1 MQKKLFILF
10 FCLFVIV
17 LFAETVFL
25 INGETIS
32 GKIIGFKSQKVYLD
46 YEKELYIISYS
57 MISKVVDDNNS
68 VIAIS
73 DIPELDHY
81 QLKFNSFTKFIE
93 IKPEKPPKLFTPRY
107 SSKRFGEYYDHR
119 TNRMLFGLTARA
131 LEKNILSITNYDVA
145 LMNYS
150 IGLFHNTEFEMFMS
164 PFFMSEIFG
173 ISVKYQVYSHP
184 LLAIS
189 LRSGY
194 RFFGDPLHDEGFKDK
209 CYDMPNSLLLT
220 FGSVDHQI
228 SANIDVNPT
237 IDHNYESIDR
247 FITFTYHIGGSLR
260 LFKHMKIYFEI
271 FNSWPL
277 ADEEDF
283 SYSHFTWA
291 SGIRFFW
298 KKNSL
303 DLGLLDYG
311 YNRGS
316 MSDTMYPIV
325 SYTHHFY
332 TK

>member
-1 MQKKLFILF
+1 MKIAVIIAFL
-10 FCLFVIV
+10 CLFT
-17 LFAETVFL
+17 LTLSAETITL
-25 INGETIS
+25 TDGRSIE
-32 GKIIGFKSQKVYLD
+32 GKIIGIEYNKVYLES
-46 YEKELYIISYS
+46 EKELYIISLF
-57 MISKVVDDNNS
+57 MISKVVDDNNI
-68 VIAIS
+68 VITIR
-73 DIPELDHY
+73 DIPKLNHY
-81 QLKFNSFTKFIE
+81 QAKFNSFTKFIE
-93 IKPEKPPKLFTPRY
+93 IKPEKPPKLFTPKY
-107 SSKRFGEYYDHR
+107 SSKKYGEYYDHR

-131 LEKNILSITNYDVA
+131 LEKNILSITSYDVA

-184 LLAIS
+184 LLAIA

-194 RFFGDPLHDEGFKDK
+194 RFFGEPFHDEGFKDK
-209 CYDMPNSLLLT
+209 CYDMPNSLLIT

-247 FITFTYHIGGSLR
+247 FTTFTYHFGGSLR

-277 ADEEDF
+277 EDEEDF

-298 KKNSL
+298 KRNSL
-303 DLGLLDYG
+303 DIGLFDYG

>member
-1 MQKKLFILF
+1 MKRAAIIVFL
-10 FCLFVIV
+10 CLFM
-17 LFAETVFL
+17 LKLSAETITL
-25 INGETIS
+25 TDGRSID
-32 GKIIGFKSQKVYLD
+32 GKIIGIENSKVYLD

-81 QLKFNSFTKFIE
+81 QLKFNLFTKFIE
-93 IKPEKPPKLFTPRY
+93 IKPEKPPKLFTPKY
-107 SSKRFGEYYDHR
+107 SSRKYGEYYDHR

-131 LEKNILSITNYDVA
+131 LEKDILSITNYYVV

-164 PFFMSEIFG
+164 PLFMSEIFG

-194 RFFGDPLHDEGFKDK
+194 RFFGEPLHNEGFKDK
-209 CYDMPNSLLLT
+209 TYDMPNSLLLT

-247 FITFTYHIGGSLR
+247 FTTLTYHIGGSLR
-260 LFKHMKIYFEI
+260 LFKHMKIYFEV

-277 ADEEDF
+277 EDEEDF

-298 KKNSL
+298 KKDSL

-316 MSDTMYPIV
+316 MSDTMYPII
-325 SYTHHFY
+325 SFTHHFY

>member
-1 MQKKLFILF
+1 MKRALIIVFL
-10 FCLFVIV
+10 CLLLLKIS
-17 LFAETVFL
+17 AETITLTDGRSVD
-25 INGETIS
+25 
-32 GKIIGFKSQKVYLD
+32 GKIIGIEYNKIYLD
-46 YEKELYIISYS
+46 SEKELYVISSS
-57 MISKVVDDNNS
+57 MISTIVDNNNS
-68 VIAIS
+68 VITIS
-73 DIPELDHY
+73 NIPILNHY

-93 IKPEKPPKLFTPRY
+93 IKSEKPPKLFTPRY
-107 SSKRFGEYYDHR
+107 SSKKYGDYYDNR

-145 LMNYS
+145 LINYS
-150 IGLFHNTEFEMFMS
+150 IGLFQNTEFEMFMS
-164 PFFMSEIFG
+164 PFFMAEIFG

-184 LLAIS
+184 LLAIAF
-189 LRSGY
+189 RSGY

-209 CYDMPNSLLLT
+209 YYDFPNSLLLT
-220 FGSVDHQI
+220 FGSIDHQI
-228 SANIDVNPT
+228 SANIDVNPA

-247 FITFTYHIGGSLR
+247 FTTFTYHVGGSLR
-260 LFKHMKIYFEI
+260 LFKHMKIYFEL

-277 ADEEDF
+277 EDEEDF

-291 SGIRFFW
+291 SGVRFFW
-298 KKNSL
+298 KRNSL

-311 YNRGS
+311 YNRGT